1 MDCTLLSWSHSC
13 KGVLNQTD
21 SSQRGFWQMLLSQGN
36 GRYMNWSHQTWE
48 KAGNEKKYL
57 DLHKQIL
64 PCSILIYKV
73 DPGQKKSPLQPKQS
87 STMQGAQQV
96 CWCPCCDLTGASK
109 LIHSLEK
116 WIAMIKE
123 NYLCFTLICLV
134 NSHENLENSPCCFP
148 KCLCLRPKLSYSFN
162 PVQEIQDQSWWD
174 FVSSQLF
181 PAPSLE
187 FRQLLVFI
195 PQPWASQ
202 IWHFSVNPWFWHEF
216 WTGVLSP
223 ENSPALQQMTHLH
236 CGTHGN
242 KLLASW
248 VPKF

>member
-1 MDCTLLSWSHSC
+1 M
-13 KGVLNQTD
+13 
-21 SSQRGFWQMLLSQGN
+21 
-36 GRYMNWSHQTWE
+36 
-48 KAGNEKKYL
+48 GNEENTWICTNKSCL
-57 DLHKQIL
+57 APFLFTR
-64 PCSILIYKV
+64 LIQDKT
-73 DPGQKKSPLQPKQS
+73 SPLQPKQS
-87 STMQGAQQV
+87 STMQRALQV
-96 CWCPCCDLTGASK
+96 CWCPCCDPAGASK
-109 LIHSLEK
+109 CTHSLKK

-123 NYLCFTLICLV
+123 NYLWFTLICLV
-134 NSHENLENSPCCFP
+134 NSHENLANSPCCFL

-202 IWHFSVNPWFWHEF
+202 IWHFSVNPWFWHEL

-223 ENSPALQQMTHLH
+223 ENSPALQQMIFFM
-236 CGTHGN
+236 GTKIPMAEEGSLCN
-242 KLLASW
+242 LESSEMEGDL
-248 VPKF
+248 

>member
-1 MDCTLLSWSHSC
+1 MAGIWTDLIKLGKKQRMRKILGFAQTNLALLHSYLQGWSR
-13 KGVLNQTD
+13 T
-21 SSQRGFWQMLLSQGN
+21 
-36 GRYMNWSHQTWE
+36 
-48 KAGNEKKYL
+48 
-57 DLHKQIL
+57 
-64 PCSILIYKV
+64 
-73 DPGQKKSPLQPKQS
+73 KKSPRQPKQS
-87 STMQGAQQV
+87 SIMQRAQQV
-96 CWCPCCDLTGASK
+96 CRCPCCDLTGASK
-109 LIHSLEK
+109 LTHSLKK
-116 WIAMIKE
+116 WISMIKE

-162 PVQEIQDQSWWD
+162 PVQEMQDQSWWD
-174 FVSSQLF
+174 FISSQLF

-236 CGTHGN
+236 CGTP
-242 KLLASW
+242 W
-248 VPKF
+248 E